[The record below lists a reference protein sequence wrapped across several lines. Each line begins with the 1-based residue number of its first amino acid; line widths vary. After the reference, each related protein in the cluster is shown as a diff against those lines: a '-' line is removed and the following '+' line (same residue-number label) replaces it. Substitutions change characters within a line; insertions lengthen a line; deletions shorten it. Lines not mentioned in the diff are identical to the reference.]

1 MTRTR
6 REVLGTGAAL
16 AGISVA
22 GCLGRIRGSA
32 NDGSD
37 DGEPGGQ
44 GDRQTD
50 PSLNDT
56 EDGAGDESGTGYD
69 EVYDAVAPSVAR
81 VQTYVESRETVFG
94 PGEGGEAGQGSGF
107 LYDADHLITNDH
119 VIGDPDTVRVQA
131 ADETW
136 LDATV
141 VGRDPYSDLAV
152 VELDGDLP
160 GDPLPVATELPPIG
174 TEVLVVGTPL
184 GLEGSATQGIVSGR
198 NRTIPA
204 SSTARGRFSIADA
217 IQTDAAL
224 NPGNSG
230 GPIVTLD
237 GTVIGVATATRGD
250 NLGFGVSA
258 RLVNEVVPALIET
271 GSYEHSYLGVNVLP
285 VEPLLAAGND
295 LDEARGVYVS
305 EVVDGGPADGVLRGA
320 TGETTVEGAT
330 VPTGGDT
337 IVALDGT
344 PVAESA
350 DLSQFLALETRP
362 GDAVDVAVVRDG
374 SEETVEVEL
383 GARPDP

>member
-1 MTRTR
+1 MNRTR
-6 REVLGTGAAL
+6 REVLCGGAVTLFGAT
-16 AGISVA
+16 A
-22 GCLGRIRGSA
+22 GCLGATDDASPPGDAVSA
-32 NDGSD
+32 ARPQVEPPLD
-37 DGEPGGQ
+37 DA
-44 GDRQTD
+44 D
-50 PSLNDT
+50 
-56 EDGAGDESGTGYD
+56 AAGYD

-81 VQTYVESRETVFG
+81 VRTYVERRDTVFG
-94 PGEGGEAGQGSGF
+94 PTEGGPAGQGSGF

-119 VIGDPDTVRVQA
+119 VIGDPDTIRVQA

-152 VELDGDLP
+152 VELDGELP
-160 GDPLPVATELPPIG
+160 GDPLPVATDLPPIG
-174 TEVLVVGTPL
+174 TEVLVVGAPL

-237 GTVIGVATATRGD
+237 GTVIGVATATRGV

-258 RLVNEVVPALIET
+258 RLVNRVVPRLIET
-271 GSYEHSYLGVNVLP
+271 GSYEHSYLGVSVLP
-285 VEPLLAAGND
+285 VDPLLAAGNG
-295 LDEARGVYVS
+295 LAEARGVYV
-305 EVVDGGPADGVLRGA
+305 VDVADGGPADGALRGA
-320 TGETTVEGAT
+320 DGETTVEGAT

-337 IVALDGT
+337 VVALDGA
-344 PVAESA
+344 PIAERA
-350 DLSQFLALETRP
+350 DLAQYLALETRP
-362 GDAVDVAVVRDG
+362 GDAVAVTVVRDG
-374 SEETVEVEL
+374 AEETVDVTL
-383 GARPDP
+383 GSRPEP